1 MATTPSNSS
10 DKKLTKAPSPTV
22 KKTVRRVKT
31 QSPSQS
37 TTTRVARPSTA
48 KKATPK
54 TSAAPAKAATT
65 AVSTKPAQAGKTDA
79 LKTKTNTVKAKAIK
93 EKKVKVMRDSFT
105 IPKTEFNQIGELKKR
120 AVMMGIEV
128 KKSEL
133 IRAGLLLINGLTDVN
148 FKQALSAVPTVKTG
162 RPSKD

>member
-1 MATTPSNSS
+1 MTTTASNSNVS
-10 DKKLTKAPSPTV
+10 KLAKAPSPTAKKAVQPV
-22 KKTVRRVKT
+22 KI
-31 QSPSQS
+31 QSPTQS

-48 KKATPK
+48 KKATSK
-54 TSAAPAKAATT
+54 TSAVSAKAATT
-65 AVSTKPAQAGKTDA
+65 AVPAKPVQAGKTDV
-79 LKTKTNTVKAKAIK
+79 LKAKTSTVKAKAIK
-93 EKKVKVMRDSFT
+93 EKKVKVVRDSFT
-105 IPKTEFNQIGELKKR
+105 IPKNEFNQIAELKKR